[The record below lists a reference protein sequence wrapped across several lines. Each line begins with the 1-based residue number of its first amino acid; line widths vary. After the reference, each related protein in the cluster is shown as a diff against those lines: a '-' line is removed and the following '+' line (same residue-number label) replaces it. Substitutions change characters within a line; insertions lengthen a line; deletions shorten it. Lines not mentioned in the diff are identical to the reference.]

1 MKKTEKTALTAAI
14 FAAAMYGT
22 ANAAAEPVEAGA
34 AFTSTTTSVVGMESV
49 ADSQSGISIDA
60 IKELNSKM
68 STVYGPPPSDYD
80 YGNNYDEED
89 VVTRPTT
96 VPLYGPPEYMT
107 TKAPDEDEFE
117 NWTTTTVINTTA
129 FNTLYGP
136 PSVFTTT
143 TAPDINDTTTTT
155 DYVIAELQ
163 TNGQPVYGPAPLY
176 GDVNADNRLDVFD
189 MILLR
194 ERFAENNT
202 NYSFAA
208 DVNND
213 MKISVADL
221 VLLNKYL
228 MGKIDDIRYP
238 EREDVTTTTR
248 TELAGV
254 YGPPSWFTTTVE
266 ENDGITTTTTEV
278 TFAPL
283 YGPPSVFQ

>member
-22 ANAAAEPVEAGA
+22 ANVAAEPVEAGA
-34 AFTSTTTSVVGMESV
+34 AFTSTTTSVVGVERV
-49 ADSQSGISIDA
+49 ADSQSGISVDA

-68 STVYGPPPSDYD
+68 STVYGPPPSYEDDEYE
-80 YGNNYDEED
+80 EED
-89 VVTRPTT
+89 VITT
-96 VPLYGPPEYMT
+96 TQHMVALYAPPEYMT
-107 TKAPDEDEFE
+107 TSVSEEDEYE
-117 NWTTTTVINTTA
+117 SWTTTTVINTTA
-129 FNTLYGP
+129 IHTVYGP
-136 PSVFTTT
+136 PVAFTTT
-143 TAPDINDTTTTT
+143 TAPDINTTTTTT
-155 DYVIAELQ
+155 DRVIAELQ

-176 GDVNADNRLDVFD
+176 GDVNADNRVDVFD

-254 YGPPSWFTTTVE
+254 YGPPSWFTTTIE
-266 ENDGITTTTTEV
+266 ENDDITTTEV
-278 TFAPL
+278 TFVPL

>member
-34 AFTSTTTSVVGMESV
+34 AFTSTTTSVVGMDIV
-49 ADSQSGISIDA
+49 ADNQSGISIDA

-80 YGNNYDEED
+80 YSNNYDEED
-89 VVTRPTT
+89 VVTTT
-96 VPLYGPPEYMT
+96 QHMVALYAPPEYMT
-107 TKAPDEDEFE
+107 TTAPDEYEFE
-117 NWTTTTVINTTA
+117 DWTTTTVINTTA
-129 FNTLYGP
+129 IHTVYGP

-143 TAPDINDTTTTT
+143 TTVPDIEVATTTT

-176 GDVNADNRLDVFD
+176 GDVNADNRVDVFD
-189 MILLR
+189 MIKLR
-194 ERFAENNT
+194 EEFAKGSPS
-202 NYSFAA
+202 YSFAT

-213 MKISVADL
+213 YKVSVADL
-221 VLLNKYL
+221 VILQKYL
-228 MGKIDDIRYP
+228 LGKIDDIRYP
-238 EREDVTTTTR
+238 EDENIITTTNVIDDEASVTTTT
-248 TELAGV
+248 
-254 YGPPSWFTTTVE
+254 
-266 ENDGITTTTTEV
+266 V